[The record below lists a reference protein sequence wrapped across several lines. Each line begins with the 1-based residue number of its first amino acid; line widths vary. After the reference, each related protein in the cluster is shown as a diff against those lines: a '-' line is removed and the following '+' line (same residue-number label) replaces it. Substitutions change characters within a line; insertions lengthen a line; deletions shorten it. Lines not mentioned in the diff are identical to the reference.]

1 MERLKRVSGRGPH
14 GIEEEYRVLLL
25 LGMREGSFLLQ
36 LFDQVGVRGWER
48 RRCRRPRRGRC
59 AASGGG
65 LRLVARLLLAGLARP
80 IRRLRDG
87 PREPGLRSVI
97 GLVLAEDV
105 ERRFQGI
112 ERR

>member
-1 MERLKRVSGRGPH
+1 
-14 GIEEEYRVLLL
+14 
-25 LGMREGSFLLQ
+25 
-36 LFDQVGVRGWER
+36 
-48 RRCRRPRRGRC
+48 
-59 AASGGG
+59 
-65 LRLVARLLLAGLARP
+65 LLLAGLARP